1 MFKCLCAGP
10 LSSTATSSVSS
21 TTTSSV
27 STSTTTTHCCNPT
40 TATAA
45 VHCYSSNNRQVR
57 LNLCK
62 MIPTSLWT
70 ISIFVC
76 RTYCVCS
83 STTATNSCYR
93 GEDSGERETP
103 GNKLSL
109 TIEEVKFELQM
120 GFGTGLAMAAG
131 VMIGEAIADGEHH
144 HHHHHHGRHHQH
156 HRHGHHHHHH
166 GRHHHWNIKNSK
178 II

>member
-1 MFKCLCAGP
+1 MQAP
-10 LSSTATSSVSS
+10 YPQQQPQAYPQQPQAYPPQQQPPTVVIQQQPPQQYIVTPP
-21 TTTSSV
+21 TTGKSG
-27 STSTTTTHCCNPT
+27 STSAKCRPQTYET
-40 TATAA
+40 
-45 VHCYSSNNRQVR
+45 
-57 LNLCK
+57 L
-62 MIPTSLWT
+62 
-70 ISIFVC
+70 IFVC

-83 STTATNSCYR
+83 SSTATNSCYR

-144 HHHHHHGRHHQH
+144 HHHHHGRHHQH

-166 GRHHHWNIKNSK
+166 GRHHH
-178 II
+178 

>member
-1 MFKCLCAGP
+1 MFECLCAGP

-27 STSTTTTHCCNPT
+27 STSTTTSHCCDST
-40 TATAA
+40 TATSA

-62 MIPTSLWT
+62 MFLHIFLANRRPQAYETL
-70 ISIFVC
+70 IFVC

-83 STTATNSCYR
+83 SSTATNSCYR

-131 VMIGEAIADGEHH
+131 VMIGEAIADGQH

-166 GRHHHWNIKNSK
+166 GRHHH
-178 II
+178 